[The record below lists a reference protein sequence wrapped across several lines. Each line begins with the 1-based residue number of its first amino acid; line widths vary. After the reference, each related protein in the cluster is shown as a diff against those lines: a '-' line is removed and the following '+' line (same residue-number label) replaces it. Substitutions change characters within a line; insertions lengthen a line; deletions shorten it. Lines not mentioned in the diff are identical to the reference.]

1 MQDNLEKLREIYIA
15 EDVDEET
22 RADNL
27 NIISEWQSNL
37 IKLGEFAGWKEHP
50 VTTMIIAQAKK
61 SYVDHSL
68 LLARSRELTDT
79 ARNSLWG
86 KQDAMLWLISL
97 VSKDPKKE
105 IAHIESLITRALSE
119 A

>member
-1 MQDNLEKLREIYIA
+1 MQDNLEQLKSIYLA
-15 EDVDEET
+15 DDVDAET

-27 NIISEWQSNL
+27 ALITSWQ
-37 IKLGEFAGWKEHP
+37 KELTELDEYASWQEHD
-50 VTTMIIAQAKK
+50 VTKRIIAQAKK

-79 ARNSLWG
+79 ARFSLWA
-86 KQDAMLWLISL
+86 KQDAVLWLISL
-97 VSKDPKKE
+97 ASRDVKKE
-105 IAHIESLITRALSE
+105 IAHLNALITRALSE

>member
-1 MQDNLEKLREIYIA
+1 MQDNIEKLREIYIT

-27 NIISEWQSNL
+27 AYITDWQSQL
-37 IKLGEFAGWKEHP
+37 IKLDEFSSWKAHP
-50 VTTMIIAQAKK
+50 VTMNIIAQAKK

-79 ARNSLWG
+79 ARQSLWG
-86 KQDAMLWLISL
+86 KQDAMLWIISL
-97 VSKDPKKE
+97 VSKDASKE
-105 IAHIESLITRALSE
+105 IAQINALITRALNDQ
-119 A
+119 